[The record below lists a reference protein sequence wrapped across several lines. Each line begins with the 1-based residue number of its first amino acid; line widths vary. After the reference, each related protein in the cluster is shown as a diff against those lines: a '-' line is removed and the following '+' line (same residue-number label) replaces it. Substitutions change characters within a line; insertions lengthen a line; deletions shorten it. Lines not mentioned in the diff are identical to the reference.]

1 MKHTLSPRQV
11 QIMRKLCRGLVAKEI
26 ADEMQISFHT
36 VKAQMRRAKVRLR
49 ARNIIQAAAIFT
61 VGECSTKG

>member
-11 QIMRKLCRGLVAKEI
+11 QIMRKLCCGLVAKEI
-26 ADEMQISFHT
+26 AVELNISFHT
-36 VKAQMRRAKVRLR
+36 VKAQMRRAKLRLH

-61 VGECSTKG
+61 AEEK